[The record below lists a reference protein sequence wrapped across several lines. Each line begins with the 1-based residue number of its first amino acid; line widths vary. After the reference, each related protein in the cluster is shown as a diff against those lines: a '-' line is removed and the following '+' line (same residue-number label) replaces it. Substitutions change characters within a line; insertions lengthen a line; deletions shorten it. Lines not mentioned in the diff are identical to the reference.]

1 MRTVLSDTS
10 TDGSASAARARGA
23 PAVSPVDQLTPEL
36 VARLQRAA
44 GNASVRRLVRE
55 RAARAPRQLARL
67 RTSPQFVTRSDLI
80 GRDRSQELQNIDAS
94 LAAYDLVRTGTTD
107 QRETALADL
116 LKKID
121 AWKAT
126 KNTTADDKAWK
137 KTARAKYITELGN
150 EQQQEMNL
158 VVAMK
163 NQEERDRQAA
173 ERKKHEAVMDTM
185 ITQPIADLTDPKAK
199 ARALFAA
206 YMAKFRGKATYTT
219 TTPKNTTVWD
229 MKGGRVA
236 CAMISNGLIDLLRRA
251 GVKADLR
258 EVGPQNFV
266 TKKLGARFID
276 PATEGNIRL
285 PGGTFAAEKR
295 FYFNKH
301 WIVQVEGGALYLDA
315 TSGIEVDK
323 DATQIIDYKDMVLES
338 HTPRTFSNGTWRL
351 THVGANTLGDG
362 SYELTPAGS

>member
-1 MRTVLSDTS
+1 LA
-10 TDGSASAARARGA
+10 ASARDA
-23 PAVSPVDQLTPEL
+23 PAVSPADQLTPDL
-36 VARLQRAA
+36 VSRLQRAA
-44 GNASVRRLVRE
+44 PNTSVQRLVRE
-55 RAARAPRQLARL
+55 RAAPDRRQVARL
-67 RTSPQFVTRSDLI
+67 RTSPQFVNRSDLI
-80 GRDRSQELQNIDAS
+80 GRDRSQELQDIDAS
-94 LAAYDLVRTGTTD
+94 LAAYDLVRTGTAD

-126 KNTTADDKAWK
+126 KNTPADDKGWK

-150 EQQQEMNL
+150 QQQAEMNL

-173 ERKKHEAVMDTM
+173 ERKRHEAVMDAM
-185 ITQPIADLTDPKAK
+185 ITQPIADLTDPAAK

-206 YMAKFRGKATYTT
+206 YMTRFRGKATYTT

-251 GVKADLR
+251 GLTAKLR
-258 EVGPQNFV
+258 EVAPHNFV
-266 TKKLGARFID
+266 TKKLGASFID
-276 PATEGNIRL
+276 PTTEGNVRV

-301 WIVQVEGGALYLDA
+301 WIVEVEGGVLYLDA

-323 DATQIIDYKDMVLES
+323 DASQIIDYKDMALES
-338 HTPRTFSNGTWRL
+338 HTPRTFNNGTWRL

-362 SYELTPAGS
+362 SYELTPVGS